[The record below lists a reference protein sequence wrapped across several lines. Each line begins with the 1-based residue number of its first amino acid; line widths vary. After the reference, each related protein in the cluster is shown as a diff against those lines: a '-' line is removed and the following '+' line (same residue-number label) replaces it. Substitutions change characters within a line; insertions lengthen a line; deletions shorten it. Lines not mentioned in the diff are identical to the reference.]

1 MYVGRATLENFLS
14 YSRAEVEFTPGVNV
28 IYGANAAGKTNLA
41 DAVYLGSLGRSSR
54 LTKDKEMIKW
64 GSENGFRVTL
74 RVHKMF
80 SSHTVEIASD
90 GSGKKRIS
98 IDSLPVSRIG
108 ELMGAINTVFFSPGE
123 IRLVRGA
130 PEDRRR
136 FLDVA
141 LSQESKTYFYTLK
154 RYSSLLAQRNR
165 MLKDMRGRESLDSL
179 LNVVDPD
186 LARSAAY
193 LTRARMK
200 YTDELAPAARAIHL
214 KLTGGKEELEL
225 RYESMAAASEEEFS
239 AKLRASRP
247 ADKRLEY
254 TTVGAHRDDLKIS
267 AGGVDLRKYG
277 SQGQQRTA
285 VLSMKLAEIEYF
297 RSKTG
302 ETPVLILDDVLS
314 ELDADRR
321 RGLFE
326 ALGGVQT
333 ILTCTDPV
341 DIPGAAYYM
350 VKDGQVERK

>member
-165 MLKDMRGRESLDSL
+165 MLKDMRGMAEIIIAKHRNGAVGDVTLRFIGQYTRFQ
-179 LNVVDPD
+179 NPD
-186 LARSAAY
+186 DDNMLVPPPASDNGVLVGSSMNTPIGAPSVPPP
-193 LTRARMK
+193 
-200 YTDELAPAARAIHL
+200 PAANDYIPSGNPF
-214 KLTGGKEELEL
+214 GGENNGPLP
-225 RYESMAAASEEEFS
+225 F
-239 AKLRASRP
+239 
-247 ADKRLEY
+247 
-254 TTVGAHRDDLKIS
+254 
-267 AGGVDLRKYG
+267 
-277 SQGQQRTA
+277 
-285 VLSMKLAEIEYF
+285 
-297 RSKTG
+297 
-302 ETPVLILDDVLS
+302 
-314 ELDADRR
+314 
-321 RGLFE
+321 
-326 ALGGVQT
+326 
-333 ILTCTDPV
+333 
-341 DIPGAAYYM
+341 
-350 VKDGQVERK
+350 